1 MTIHTTNYV
10 NTFIEAPENFP
21 HTAAGIPPE
30 RKQKTIARKQYE
42 LLFHHPYQFTSDEI
56 LYTTTAK
63 HKGITKEAF
72 FAKGQPCF
80 RASLLVKQYG
90 WGVHFNHEEKMA
102 IYPMESEEY
111 QRFKQDS
118 SLKHIQSMRQKR

>member
-1 MTIHTTNYV
+1 MKVHTTNYRD
-10 NTFIEAPENFP
+10 TFIEIPQNSP
-21 HTAAGIPPE
+21 ITTAGIPPE

-42 LLFHHPYQFTSDEI
+42 LLINQPYQLTSDEV
-56 LYTTTAK
+56 LYTTTAA
-63 HKGITKEAF
+63 HKRISKEEF
-72 FAKGQPCF
+72 FSKGQPCF
-80 RASLLVKQYG
+80 RASPLVKQYG